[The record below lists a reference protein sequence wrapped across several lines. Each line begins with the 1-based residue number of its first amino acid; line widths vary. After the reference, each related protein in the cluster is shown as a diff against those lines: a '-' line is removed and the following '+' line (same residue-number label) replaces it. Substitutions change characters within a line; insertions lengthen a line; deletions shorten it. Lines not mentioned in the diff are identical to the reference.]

1 MIPPDK
7 TSITFDPHPDC
18 DCLSNAEL
26 QQELSE
32 ADESLRV
39 LHKLGE
45 EADPML
51 EPWFIQRRRLL
62 LAELRR
68 RNGQADPFPLSSPLC
83 VGKAGKQENPHNL
96 PLIPSLDLLPKE
108 GEEPVDWLV
117 EGLIPKGCVILLT
130 APPGSY
136 KTFLGLSL
144 SQSIAQGEPF
154 LGRALEAGSVTYI
167 DRENPRSI
175 LGSRLQGI
183 GVSPNFTVWPLWVD
197 PEPPLLGDRSYTDLA
212 ASRSLLVFDSLRR
225 FHTKSENAPEEMA
238 IVMGYLRELTKQD
251 NAVLVLH
258 HAGKAEGN
266 VYRGS
271 TEILAGVDVAFS
283 LEREKQQ
290 TRVLG
295 APVPLTLRCIKHR
308 YIEEP
313 VLSLEFAV
321 EGKQMIF
328 RDVTEKRQEE
338 REEGQR
344 ERLLEIQGVIQK
356 LEGEYGEPNQTQVL
370 KALKETLDIGKNA
383 ALNFLSKGE
392 SIYWRSEPRDGS
404 RRYQTLSPF
413 PDPIGVGKEESLGNG
428 WEQVL

>member
-96 PLIPSLDLLPKE
+96 PLIPSLDL
-108 GEEPVDWLV
+108 
-117 EGLIPKGCVILLT
+117 
-130 APPGSY
+130 
-136 KTFLGLSL
+136 LGLSL